1 MELLQL
7 SWDKNYT
14 LSIFDYSNHMYD
26 TNSITSDQPI
36 QKTLKFN
43 DKPEMW
49 IVWQA
54 RRRTWQ
60 HENDGK
66 SPSNDGNHTSM
77 LQLLTIKINKI
88 N

>member
-1 MELLQL
+1 
-7 SWDKNYT
+7 
-14 LSIFDYSNHMYD
+14 MYD
-26 TNSITSDQPI
+26 TNSFTSDQPI
-36 QKTLKFN
+36 QKVLYILRLKFN
-43 DKPEMW
+43 DKPQMW

-66 SPSNDGNHTSM
+66 SPSNSGNHTSM